1 MKKTLSVKEIYIGIG
16 TIFFLLICSYIFLIF
31 ILTENQLIRGLTII
45 YSLLLFLAGLAFPV
59 LLRNKLHVFSD
70 SLCNSISDIINGKNE
85 VTFDTEEETLTG
97 KFHYKLQR
105 LCEITQNERQRLQEE
120 KQSVQE
126 IISDIS
132 HQVKT
137 PVTNLKMYQA
147 LILEKNLPE
156 MEKNKFCERM
166 GTQIDKLDFLMQS
179 MIKMSR
185 LETEIIALQ
194 ISLQPVYDTVA
205 LALAGTTLAAEKKK
219 IAVTVEC
226 DPRLSVP
233 HDKKWT
239 AEALFNIMDNAV
251 KYTPSGGSISVCA
264 EQFEMV
270 TRIDIRDTGRGIPEQ
285 HFAQIFKRF
294 YREEAVHNED
304 GVGIGLFL
312 SREIITRQG
321 GYIQVQSAEGKGSVF
336 SVFLPN
342 ERQL

>member
-1 MKKTLSVKEIYIGIG
+1 M
-16 TIFFLLICSYIFLIF
+16 
-31 ILTENQLIRGLTII
+31 
-45 YSLLLFLAGLAFPV
+45 
-59 LLRNKLHVFSD
+59 
-70 SLCNSISDIINGKNE
+70 
-85 VTFDTEEETLTG
+85 
-97 KFHYKLQR
+97 
-105 LCEITQNERQRLQEE
+105 
-120 KQSVQE
+120 
-126 IISDIS
+126 
-132 HQVKT
+132 
-137 PVTNLKMYQA
+137 
-147 LILEKNLPE
+147 
-156 MEKNKFCERM
+156 
-166 GTQIDKLDFLMQS
+166 
-179 MIKMSR
+179 
-185 LETEIIALQ
+185 
-194 ISLQPVYDTVA
+194 
-205 LALAGTTLAAEKKK
+205 
-219 IAVTVEC
+219 EC